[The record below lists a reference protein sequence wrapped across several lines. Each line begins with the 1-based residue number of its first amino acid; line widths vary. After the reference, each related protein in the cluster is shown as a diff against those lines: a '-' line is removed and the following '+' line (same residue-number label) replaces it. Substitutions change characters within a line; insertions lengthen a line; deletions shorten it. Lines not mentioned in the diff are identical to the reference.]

1 VPDSLNAS
9 LPGIGRALRRGLA
22 KRCPRCGQARMMDG
36 FFRLRPACMECGLQ
50 FQRAVEDH
58 IGLIYITTAIQTA
71 TFAAIALLV
80 RPANPWIWRGI
91 LAAVALTVML
101 ANLPNRKGLAIA
113 IDYLTRR
120 GLEREAEASEK
131 VP

>member
-1 VPDSLNAS
+1 
-9 LPGIGRALRRGLA
+9 
-22 KRCPRCGQARMMDG
+22 MDG
-36 FFRLRPACMECGLQ
+36 FFKLRATCVECGLQ

-71 TFAAIALLV
+71 MFAAFALV
-80 RPANPWIWRGI
+80 FRPDNPWLWRAV

-101 ANLPNRKGLAIA
+101 LNLPNRKGLAIA

-120 GLEREAEASEK
+120 GETS
-131 VP
+131 